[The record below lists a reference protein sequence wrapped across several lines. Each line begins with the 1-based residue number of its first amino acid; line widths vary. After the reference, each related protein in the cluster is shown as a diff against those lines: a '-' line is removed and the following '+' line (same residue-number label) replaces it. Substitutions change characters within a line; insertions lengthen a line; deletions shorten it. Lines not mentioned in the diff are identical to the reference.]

1 MKSLRVLTLLALIG
15 AESAAGQG
23 SRSAAYDSTIY
34 RVIIDS
40 LFPKG
45 DLLLVRQR
53 YSRDSTARDAGAGTL
68 QGMVAPSPR
77 IEWIDSNAVVT
88 KSPDGS
94 AVLRFAV
101 QLTRPAYVADGR
113 TAIVYV
119 RDVCGGLCGSER
131 EVVIVQDWH
140 GRWRVAGVVTTAVY

>member
-1 MKSLRVLTLLALIG
+1 MKPLRLLALLALTC

-23 SRSAAYDSTIY
+23 SRPIASDSTIY

-45 DLLLVRQR
+45 DLLLVRQL
-53 YSRDSTARDAGAGTL
+53 YSRGSTARDPAAGTL
-68 QGMVAPSPR
+68 QSMVAPSAR

-101 QLTRPAYVADGR
+101 QLTRPTYVADGR
-113 TAIVYV
+113 TAI
-119 RDVCGGLCGSER
+119 
-131 EVVIVQDWH
+131 
-140 GRWRVAGVVTTAVY
+140 

>member
-45 DLLLVRQR
+45 DLLLVRQL
-53 YSRDSTARDAGAGTL
+53 YSRDSTAREAAAGTL

-101 QLTRPAYVADGR
+101 QLTRPTYV
-113 TAIVYV
+113 
-119 RDVCGGLCGSER
+119 
-131 EVVIVQDWH
+131 
-140 GRWRVAGVVTTAVY
+140 